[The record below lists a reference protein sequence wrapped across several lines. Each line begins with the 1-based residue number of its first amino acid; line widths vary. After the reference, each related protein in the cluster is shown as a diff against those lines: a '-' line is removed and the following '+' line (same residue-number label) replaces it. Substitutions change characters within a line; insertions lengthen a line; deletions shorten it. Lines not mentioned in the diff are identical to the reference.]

1 MHADTTT
8 QIAGNEGPALKAPV
22 EKVETQ
28 VMGVAGAGL
37 MLLAGFFLWR
47 ELQVRAEVLL
57 VLGALIA
64 AASAVVLRR
73 MHIQLIGPVLLLGAT
88 GLGALWYG
96 ATREPLLLGG
106 LVVAFA
112 AAALLAIIELGKP
125 ALESGVSRWHRMLSW
140 HGVALGGLV
149 TSFAVYFQVFD
160 ASDLSLQDFVAR
172 RAILSLG
179 WLLAGV
185 GLVLFGRSRRAT
197 EVRDSGFLV
206 LAAAVSKLLIYDT
219 THLDGLLR
227 VGALAVAGVVLLGS
241 AAMVRRLNSG
251 ARAS

>member
-1 MHADTTT
+1 MHAETTT
-8 QIAGNEGPALKAPV
+8 QTAGNAGPARAAPV
-22 EKVETQ
+22 AKVETQ

-57 VLGALIA
+57 VLGAAVA
-64 AASAVVLRR
+64 AVAATVLRR
-73 MHIQLIGPVLLLGAT
+73 LKVQLMGPVLLLIAT
-88 GLGALWYG
+88 GGGALWYG
-96 ATREPLLLGG
+96 ATREPLLLAG

-112 AAALLAIIELGKP
+112 AALVLAVLDRRTP
-125 ALESGVSRWHRMLSW
+125 PLESSLDRWHRLLSW
-140 HGVALGGLV
+140 HGVGVAGLV
-149 TSFAVYFQVFD
+149 TSFSVYFQVFD

-179 WLLAGV
+179 WLLSGV
-185 GLVLFGRSRRAT
+185 GLVLFGRASRAT
-197 EVRDSGFLV
+197 ELRDAGFLV

-241 AAMVRRLNSG
+241 AAVVRRLNTG